1 MASTQCGT
9 PAYMAPETLEDVPV
23 YNHQADLWSL
33 GCVIFEMCCLKPAFS
48 GGRRSIIEKIFRAE
62 YGPAPETAIQ
72 VHARLLALV
81 ASLLIIQSDLRISAD
96 TILSR
101 YKQTVTFD
109 F

>member
-9 PAYMAPETLEDVPV
+9 PAYMAPETLEDDPV

-48 GGRRSIIEKIFRAE
+48 GGRRSIIEKISRAE
-62 YGPAPETAIQ
+62 YGPPQDAAMK
-72 VHARLLALV
+72 VHAYFLKEIV
-81 ASLLIIQSDLRISAD
+81 PKLITIQCDLRISAD

-101 YKQTVTFD
+101 
-109 F
+109 